1 MRPFRI
7 RLLSIMLIALACAA
21 LFFPILRSPVL
32 EVAVAEEADAAARP
46 FDGKTTL
53 ILWYTDEALTDYL
66 NRQAVEFGKTAGDT
80 RVLPVLVSGLGLLES
95 TLEASIAGTDYPDL
109 YITTHDNLE
118 KASLAGIASEVEH
131 AEDVLRGDSFPEAA
145 LNSVTWHNLKI
156 AYPFYGETV
165 ALLYNRTYLED
176 EAKLL
181 AEEAD
186 EAAPEGEELEK
197 RVQAY
202 LPETIGDLLD
212 FAGHYNAPDEVEA
225 VFSFDVNDLFTDYF
239 FAGDAI
245 DVGGPAGDDP
255 DQVSLY
261 NERVLTCMDIYQQ
274 LGQFFAVD
282 PKAVN
287 EEKVLQDFIDGKTV
301 FTIATT
307 EAVQR
312 LKQAREEEDC
322 SFVFGAAPLP
332 ALTDEIDTK
341 ALSVTNC
348 VVVNGFSE
356 HMTEANRFATFLT
369 SNATADL
376 YTRTN
381 KMPAGYRADFGE
393 DTFVSDMMRAYYSVY
408 EDSAPMP
415 KMIETSNYWIRL
427 EVAFTDIW
435 NGAEVNTT
443 MREVAEQL
451 LSQIRGLQTQV
462 DAIPDPPRIL
472 ISEELSEEGGEE

>member
-1 MRPFRI
+1 MRSLGK
-7 RLLSIMLIALACAA
+7 RLLSLMLILAACAA
-21 LFFPILRSPVL
+21 VLLPVLRTPVL
-32 EVAVAEEADAAARP
+32 EERIEEEEAVTARP

-95 TLEASIAGTDYPDL
+95 ALESSIDGTDYPDL

-118 KASLAGIASEVEH
+118 KAALAGIAGEVER
-131 AEDVLRGDSFPEAA
+131 AEDVLRGDSFPESA
-145 LNSVTWHNLKI
+145 LNSVTWHGLRI

-181 AEEAD
+181 AEED
-186 EAAPEGEELEK
+186 GKTAPEGEELAAC
-197 RVQAY
+197 VQSY
-202 LPETIGDLLD
+202 LPEKIGDLLE

-282 PKAVN
+282 SKNVG
-287 EEKVLQDFIDGKTV
+287 EDKVLQDFIDGKTV

-307 EAVQR
+307 EAVER
-312 LKQAREEEDC
+312 LRTARDSGECD
-322 SFVFGAAPLP
+322 FVFGAAPLP
-332 ALTDEIDTK
+332 ALTESIDTR

-348 VVVNGFSE
+348 IVVNGFSE
-356 HMTEANRFATFLT
+356 HMTEANRFATFL
-369 SNATADL
+369 SGNATTDL
-376 YTRTN
+376 YARTG
-381 KMPAGYRADFGE
+381 KMPAGYRADYGE
-393 DTFVSDMMRAYYSVY
+393 DSQVSDMMRAYYSVY
-408 EDSAPMP
+408 ENSAPMP

-435 NGAEVNTT
+435 NGAEVNAT
-443 MREVAEQL
+443 MREVAGQL
-451 LSQIRGLQTQV
+451 LSQIRGRQV
-462 DAIPDPPRIL
+462 DVDPIPDPPSIP
-472 ISEELSEEGGEE
+472 ISEELSEESEEE

>member
-1 MRPFRI
+1 MRSFRK
-7 RLLSIMLIALACAA
+7 RLLSLILILLAGAA
-21 LFFPILRSPVL
+21 VLIPVRLSPVL
-32 EVAVAEEADAAARP
+32 EMKVEEEDEGSVRP

-66 NRQAVEFGKTAGDT
+66 NREAVEYGKTSGDT

-95 TLEASIAGTDYPDL
+95 ALESSIDGTDYPDL

-118 KASLAGIASEVEH
+118 KAALAGIASEVEH

-145 LNSVTWHNLKI
+145 LNSVTWHGLKI

-181 AEEAD
+181 AEEAGK
-186 EAAPEGEELEK
+186 AAPEGEELDECV
-197 RVQAY
+197 RSY
-202 LPETIGDLLD
+202 LPEKIADLLS

-245 DVGGPAGDDP
+245 DVGGPAGDDS

-282 PKAVN
+282 AGSVN
-287 EEKVLQDFIDGKTV
+287 EEKVLQDFVDGKTV
-301 FTIATT
+301 FTIATM
-307 EAVQR
+307 EAVQQ
-312 LKQAREEEDC
+312 LKQARDSGEC
-322 SFVFGAAPLP
+322 AFVFGAAPLP
-332 ALTDEIDTK
+332 SLTEDIGTR

-356 HMTEANRFATFLT
+356 HMAEANRFATFLT
-369 SNATADL
+369 GNATADL
-376 YTRTN
+376 YVRAN
-381 KMPAGYRADFGE
+381 KMPA
-393 DTFVSDMMRAYYSVY
+393 AY
-408 EDSAPMP
+408 
-415 KMIETSNYWIRL
+415 
-427 EVAFTDIW
+427 
-435 NGAEVNTT
+435 
-443 MREVAEQL
+443 
-451 LSQIRGLQTQV
+451 
-462 DAIPDPPRIL
+462 
-472 ISEELSEEGGEE
+472 